1 MTLTNFAEAVA
12 VITGGASGI
21 GFATAQALH
30 NMGAHVVL
38 ADINQ
43 QGLQQ
48 AEEQIRQHNPG
59 ASSNVSSIPTDVTSE
74 LQIQALMRQTL
85 ETHRRIDLVVTC
97 AGIGSGGPIDLFTAS
112 EMQRMMNINFMGT
125 YHCVQAALPAMRR
138 QQSGHFVFLS
148 SVAGKL
154 GAPLLTGYC
163 ATKWAI
169 RGFSSA
175 LRAELH
181 CTGIGVTTVYPAWVE
196 TPMIHQEENAMQLL
210 NVHALLTADQVA
222 AEILQAVTEDQRDLT
237 LAPNPDIAIILKIM
251 KDDPDKAEQL
261 SGEAFRQKMAQ
272 ITAQQRD

>member
-1 MTLTNFAEAVA
+1 MALTNFAGAVA
-12 VITGGASGI
+12 VITGGGSGI
-21 GFATAQALH
+21 GLATAHALH
-30 NMGAHVVL
+30 DRGALVVL

-48 AEEQIRQHNPG
+48 AEEQMRQHNPG

-74 LQIQALMRQTL
+74 QQIQVLMRQTV

-125 YHCVQAALPAMRR
+125 YHCVQAALPTMRR

-154 GAPLLTGYC
+154 GAPMLTGYC

-196 TPMIHQEENAMQLL
+196 TPMIHMEENAIQLL

-237 LAPNPDIAIILKIM
+237 LAPNPDIALILKIM

-261 SGEAFRQKMAQ
+261 SGEAFRQKLAQ

>member
-1 MTLTNFAEAVA
+1 MALTNFAGAIA

-30 NMGAHVVL
+30 KRDAHVVL

-59 ASSNVSSIPTDVTSE
+59 ASNNVSSIPTDVTSE
-74 LQIQALMRQTL
+74 QQIQALMRQTV
-85 ETHRRIDLVVTC
+85 ETHQRIDLVVTC

-154 GAPLLTGYC
+154 GAPMLTGYC

-181 CTGIGVTTVYPAWVE
+181 CSGIGVTTVYPAWVE
-196 TPMIHQEENAMQLL
+196 TPMIHMEENAMQLL

-222 AEILQAVTEDQRDLT
+222 AEILQAVTEEQRDLT
-237 LAPNPDIAIILKIM
+237 LAPNPDIALMLKIM

-261 SGEAFRQKMAQ
+261 SGEAFRQKLAQ
-272 ITAQQRD
+272 ITAQQ

>member
-1 MTLTNFAEAVA
+1 MALTNFAGAVA

-21 GFATAQALH
+21 GLATAQALH
-30 NMGAHVVL
+30 DRGAYVVL

-59 ASSNVSSIPTDVTSE
+59 TSSNVSSIPTDVTSE
-74 LQIQALMRQTL
+74 QQIQALMRQTV

-154 GAPLLTGYC
+154 GVPMLTGYC

-196 TPMIHQEENAMQLL
+196 TPMIHMEENAMQLL

-261 SGEAFRQKMAQ
+261 SGEAFRQKLAQ